1 MNNPTQ
7 IIGLTGGI
15 GSGKSTVAKIF
26 ECHGIP
32 IYKAD
37 DHAKDLY
44 TTDLVMKEQ
53 VIQEFGEK
61 VYKEGQLDRAYLAS
75 VVFANAERLQALNAI
90 VHPAVAR
97 HFQHWLGAQRAPCII
112 REAAILF
119 ESGSYKDCDAVITV
133 NASEELRIERSIAR
147 DTSTRQQIE
156 DRISKQWT
164 DDQRQAKAD
173 FIITNNLG
181 DLLIPQVNQIIEK
194 ITG

>member
-26 ECHGIP
+26 ECHGIT
-32 IYKAD
+32 IYRSD

-44 TTDLVMKEQ
+44 ITDLAMKEQ
-53 VIQEFGEK
+53 VIQEFSDR
-61 VYKEGQLDRAYLAS
+61 VYIEGQLDRAYLAS
-75 VVFANAERLQALNAI
+75 VVFASAERLQALNAI

-97 HFQHWLGAQRAPCII
+97 HFQQWMVAQRAPFII

-119 ESGSYKDCDAVITV
+119 ESESYKDCDAVITV
-133 NASEELRIERSIAR
+133 NASEELRIERSILR

-164 DDQRQAKAD
+164 EDQRQEKAD
-173 FIITNNLG
+173 FVISNNLG
-181 DLLIPQVNQIIEK
+181 DLLIPQVNQIIK
-194 ITG
+194 TITG